1 MKAVD
6 FAVAVITGE
15 EAANQALTRIIADIA
30 EPSEL
35 SLCFA
40 NLSSEAARIG
50 FHRVIQKRLEQT
62 RGWLHD

>member
-15 EAANQALTRIIADIA
+15 EAANQALALIIADMA
-30 EPSEL
+30 VPDEL

-40 NLSSEAARIG
+40 SLSSEAARVG
-50 FHRVIQKRLEQT
+50 FHRAIQKRLEQT